1 MAIRAQFGLPPFQA
15 DRMGATVSATA
26 PTYMPRG
33 GGPMLGDYGPVGDP
47 VTGKRGKSIQTQHL
61 GSVVG
66 RRGAGISQITGG
78 DQGAHSINHYGKGG
92 LPAFKAGG
100 DF

>member
-1 MAIRAQFGLPPFQA
+1 MFGTQTFGSTRMSRPNYLP
-15 DRMGATVSATA
+15 S
-26 PTYMPRG
+26 G
-33 GGPMLGDYGPVGDP
+33 GGFGSMYDQGDP
-47 VTGKRGKSIQTQHL
+47 TTGKRGKSLQTQHL

-78 DQGAHSINHYGKGG
+78 DQGAHSMNHYGKGG
-92 LPAFKAGG
+92 LPSFRAGE